1 VTNELFK
8 VPKNKRQARLWVHP
22 DGQVIGSIFVLAQ
35 STLHAGEEEP
45 VEALNGDAPFI
56 VISLEDPEQLR
67 FYNRNSVLRL
77 EYTETSSTIV
87 STAIIDCQIQM
98 MDGAVI
104 KGKIQEALPQDKSRL
119 FDYLNRK
126 DERFI
131 KLYTDEN
138 EVCLVNKSY
147 INYVTNEDEC
157 SSE

>member
-1 VTNELFK
+1 VSNELFK
-8 VPKNKRQARLWVHP
+8 VPKNKRQAKLWVHP

-45 VEALNGDAPFI
+45 IEALNGDLPFI
-56 VISLEDPEQLR
+56 VISLDNPDELR

-77 EYTETSSTIV
+77 EYTEHPNTNTE
-87 STAIIDCQIQM
+87 TAKIHCRIQM

-104 KGKIQEALPQDKSRL
+104 DGKIQEALPENKSRL

-126 DERFI
+126 EDRFI

-138 EVCLVNKSY
+138 EICLINKSY
-147 INYVTNEDEC
+147 INYVTNE
-157 SSE
+157 

>member
-1 VTNELFK
+1 MSESNELFK

-56 VISLEDPEQLR
+56 VISLEDPDQLR

-87 STAIIDCQIQM
+87 STANIDCQIQM

-147 INYVTNEDEC
+147 INYVTNEDE
-157 SSE
+157 

>member
-1 VTNELFK
+1 MSNELFK

-56 VISLEDPEQLR
+56 VISLDNPDELR

-77 EYTETSSTIV
+77 EYTEHPNTKIA
-87 STAIIDCQIQM
+87 TANIHCQIQM

-104 KGKIQEALPQDKSRL
+104 DGKIQEALPEDKSRL

-126 DERFI
+126 DDRFV

-138 EVCLVNKSY
+138 EICLINKSY
-147 INYVTNEDEC
+147 INYVTNE
-157 SSE
+157 

>member
-1 VTNELFK
+1 MANELFK

-56 VISLEDPEQLR
+56 VISLEDPDQLR

-77 EYTETSSTIV
+77 EYTETPSTV
-87 STAIIDCQIQM
+87 AATAIIDCQIQM
-98 MDGAVI
+98 MDGAII

-138 EVCLVNKSY
+138 EICLVNKSY
-147 INYVTNEDEC
+147 INYVTNEDE
-157 SSE
+157 

>member
-1 VTNELFK
+1 VSNELFK
-8 VPKNKRQARLWVHP
+8 VPKNKRQAKLWVHP

-56 VISLEDPEQLR
+56 VIALDNPDELR

-77 EYTETSSTIV
+77 EYTEASRATT
-87 STAIIDCQIQM
+87 STATIQCQIQM

-104 KGKIQEALPQDKSRL
+104 EGKIQEALPAGKSRL

-126 DERFI
+126 DDRFI
-131 KLYTDEN
+131 KLYTDEK
-138 EVCLVNKSY
+138 EVCLINKAY
-147 INYVTNEDEC
+147 INYVTNE
-157 SSE
+157 